1 MVDAI
6 QQGTARV
13 VECDGKITGYTSNLA
28 FFGHSVEASDDDVKA
43 LILAASESFRDR
55 SFPYRSRTTSCSA
68 GASRQAWSVPKRDS
82 RIASIDTEPT
92 SICPNLSAD
101 SPSSKALAGSKAG

>member
-28 FFGHSVEASDDDVKA
+28 FFGHSVEASDGNREIER
-43 LILAASESFRDR
+43 LMRAAA
-55 SFPYRSRTTSCSA
+55 Y
-68 GASRQAWSVPKRDS
+68 GYSV
-82 RIASIDTEPT
+82 
-92 SICPNLSAD
+92 
-101 SPSSKALAGSKAG
+101 